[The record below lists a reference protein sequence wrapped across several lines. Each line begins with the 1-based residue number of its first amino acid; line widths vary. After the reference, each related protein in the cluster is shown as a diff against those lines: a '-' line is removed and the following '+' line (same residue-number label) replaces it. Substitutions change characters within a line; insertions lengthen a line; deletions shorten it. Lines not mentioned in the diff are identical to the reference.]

1 MSPTGGRQAREPNLP
16 DIGSPAGIVQ
26 QVYPY
31 TPDLSVAEQ
40 ESAAQSLLRRLRLP
54 ITLACIL
61 KNQLQGEQLSQE
73 MRSAV
78 SQRSAMEQQRLRSF
92 AQSLR
97 CTCDDILGRAPFLEN
112 DKIDTSC
119 EPARERKDQDNGS
132 STDEQGKVNA
142 TMQPDVQHNDKQS
155 PHREDTHAEER
166 SRLNSDAICTAS
178 FLPGNRV
185 RGTRG
190 RVKASSKS
198 TAMPLPA
205 ASSPEVQPSIE
216 PMTPERT
223 PSRASRTNLASP
235 TTKDTCSSGCLYLL
249 HQVTDD
255 FVRDSY
261 GDVQL
266 FHLLENDLSTYKAVL
281 DSLTNQVDYM
291 NQEEKDRVLWSD
303 GSQWHESQARL
314 VRSAT
319 RSEKAAQDVSAR
331 ILRSR
336 LGPRDEVSCSEWER
350 SRKNLNTHLARG
362 RKWSRLVE
370 ELGSGIL
377 FKNTWKL
384 AKSSQQE
391 LDILI
396 RELPKDAT
404 KTTILRLLTDQMT
417 ILLQTGRTDPDEFR
431 KHLGAEGLSSLS
443 LPPHHMYG
451 KRNDDIYTLVRRCID
466 SDRIHIKGTGFEF
479 GVESLRKFTGDE
491 WLNDE
496 TILACLHLSDKLP
509 FVRVGSCIPI
519 HSETKLS
526 IMPRPFEKAGKQ
538 MTTWHDSERRVDR
551 HIPTASTQHALQSP

>member
-303 GSQWHESQARL
+303 GSQWVSLLEAGNK
-314 VRSAT
+314 VAAARSALLCVDCH
-319 RSEKAAQDVSAR
+319 RLRQVARVPSERGFS
-331 ILRSR
+331 
-336 LGPRDEVSCSEWER
+336 GPDW
-350 SRKNLNTHLARG
+350 G
-362 RKWSRLVE
+362 REMR
-370 ELGSGIL
+370 
-377 FKNTWKL
+377 KL